1 MRRLSNQCWQL
12 LKGMMQGT
20 FRLLFRYQRQR
31 RRLARSGFVFP
42 TTMMMLLIVALTA
55 GALTFRA
62 YNRSTSAILARQQE
76 VIQNAASPAIDRA
89 KAKIEYLFSS
99 DTRSPRR
106 VPTSDQLKTM
116 LLGNATDTAVEIVGE
131 PLKDNGKDIYT
142 LDDEDRVDLDG
153 DGDVTDDNAW
163 VFDTGVGNQK
173 VVYSITIDDATATA
187 DLDDEVTL
195 AKAREAVTRN
205 GPINTIET
213 SGNCGGGGQ
222 RSEEGWQV
230 VSTARVQKNIQI
242 NAYLADPNDI
252 SGTVTTLELQQ
263 VREGDRSSKWGAWF
277 RYDLEMAPGVQ
288 LNWNGATHTQGSLLV
303 GGLLDAYMISS
314 QDSCL
319 YGPGASDMTVGRDI
333 SNTGFHGQLIKTN
346 GDPRIH
352 TEGNNNTI
360 ANPLKLQ
367 VIPIPS
373 IPPLVRILPPMKR
386 SCSIQSKCTCK
397 MFLTILVVLG
407 RPQQ

>member
-142 LDDEDRVDLDG
+142 LDDEDRVDLD
-153 DGDVTDDNAW
+153 
-163 VFDTGVGNQK
+163 
-173 VVYSITIDDATATA
+173 
-187 DLDDEVTL
+187 
-195 AKAREAVTRN
+195 
-205 GPINTIET
+205 
-213 SGNCGGGGQ
+213 
-222 RSEEGWQV
+222 
-230 VSTARVQKNIQI
+230 
-242 NAYLADPNDI
+242 
-252 SGTVTTLELQQ
+252 
-263 VREGDRSSKWGAWF
+263 
-277 RYDLEMAPGVQ
+277 
-288 LNWNGATHTQGSLLV
+288 
-303 GGLLDAYMISS
+303 
-314 QDSCL
+314 
-319 YGPGASDMTVGRDI
+319 
-333 SNTGFHGQLIKTN
+333 
-346 GDPRIH
+346 
-352 TEGNNNTI
+352 
-360 ANPLKLQ
+360 
-367 VIPIPS
+367 
-373 IPPLVRILPPMKR
+373 
-386 SCSIQSKCTCK
+386 
-397 MFLTILVVLG
+397 
-407 RPQQ
+407 